1 MRDVGPSP
9 RVNQVSMSSE
19 TPVGE
24 LSSPAGT
31 EGLGTSFD
39 SAPDVP
45 LPGARE
51 SLDKQLGSP
60 DNPSLSSSR
69 MHSLIAQME
78 RPQRSSTEAASAADE
93 TGGDAL
99 RVAGAEFGSPDS
111 PMGHDAELVPV
122 VPSTDPSPPT
132 AEAELVFAS
141 RPSSLPR
148 RPQSGGGVPTV
159 FIFTLIVLPA
169 SYQPESAVQLHGIS
183 RVHTHTHVHKRR
195 RQHRL
200 QRQRT

>member
-9 RVNQVSMSSE
+9 RVNQVSLSSE
-19 TPVGE
+19 TRAGE
-24 LSSPAGT
+24 LSSPVGT
-31 EGLGTSFD
+31 EGLGRSFD

-45 LPGARE
+45 LPGARD

-60 DNPSLSSSR
+60 DNPLLSSSR
-69 MHSLIAQME
+69 MDSLIAQME
-78 RPQRSSTEAASAADE
+78 RPQRSSTEAASAADQ

-111 PMGHDAELVPV
+111 PMGHADAELVPV

-141 RPSSLPR
+141 RPSSL
-148 RPQSGGGVPTV
+148 RPQSGGGVLTV

-169 SYQPESAVQLHGIS
+169 SHQPESAVQLHGMS
-183 RVHTHTHVHKRR
+183 RVHMHTHVHMRR
-195 RQHRL
+195 RRHRL